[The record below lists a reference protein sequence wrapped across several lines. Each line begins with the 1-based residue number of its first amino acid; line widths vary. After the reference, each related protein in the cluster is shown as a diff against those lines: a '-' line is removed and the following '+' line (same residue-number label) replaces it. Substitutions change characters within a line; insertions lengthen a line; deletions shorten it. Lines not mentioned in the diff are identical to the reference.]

1 MDPVT
6 TFTTLANL
14 ISSEFFRELLEK
26 TSVQR
31 RIKGSQDVARSV
43 EKFTIALADLIGT
56 SIRALEIADLAD
68 RAVVELSVLTDAS
81 EPSAQVPAEMALRL
95 RASLTDLVDTE
106 IENALSTMVNQSGVS
121 PGDTIGGQS
130 VSRLL
135 DRYQI
140 VQEKMRRVLDA
151 YVHGSGA
158 SLLEANSLVRSLTEL
173 SYLSRNIALVILTA
187 VETNLRK
194 PGNVDVA
201 SAPV

>member
-14 ISSEFFRELLEK
+14 LSSEFFREFLS
-26 TSVQR
+26 TSSDPR
-31 RIKGSQDVARSV
+31 RVKGTDDVARSV
-43 EKFTIALADLIGT
+43 EKFTVALADLIGT
-56 SIRALEIADLAD
+56 SIRALELADLGD

-81 EPSAQVPAEMALRL
+81 EPNAQLPAELALRL
-95 RASLTDLVDTE
+95 RASLTDLVDTK

-121 PGDTIGGQS
+121 AGDTIGGQS

-140 VQEKMRRVLDA
+140 VQREMRRVLDA
-151 YVHGSGA
+151 YVHGSEA
-158 SLLEANSLVRSLTEL
+158 SLPDASSLVRSLTEI

-187 VETNLRK
+187 VETSLRK
-194 PGNVDVA
+194 HDNVDFA
-201 SAPV
+201 SV